1 MMAEYYWR
9 YFGGFIHILPFLAL
23 AAIFALLVG
32 CSEEDPPPKVS
43 ANLCLYLQG
52 GAKLAG
58 PYDTKKECDTAQ
70 ENLPQGVCKPCQEKL
85 PQQGK
90 K

>member
-1 MMAEYYWR
+1 MMVGNYWR
-9 YFGGFIHILPFLAL
+9 YFRGIIHILPFLAL
-23 AAIFALLVG
+23 AAILALLTG
-32 CSEEDPPPKVS
+32 CSEEEKKPVVS

-70 ENLPQGVCKPCQEKL
+70 ENLPQAVCKPCKEKL